1 MSLKAKNKAKKE
13 KRAGVI
19 ERMNQSYEKEEIEM
33 LGNVPIKTAAR
44 LMQKSEM
51 FVRMGLRSGALP
63 FGVAIHASSKK
74 SWAYHISPAKFAAY
88 MGIEPADLA
97 AECGGA
103 NE

>member
-1 MSLKAKNKAKKE
+1 
-13 KRAGVI
+13 
-19 ERMNQSYEKEEIEM
+19 M

-51 FVRMGLRSGALP
+51 FVRCGALP

-97 AECGGA
+97 AECGGM
-103 NE
+103 ND

>member
-1 MSLKAKNKAKKE
+1 
-13 KRAGVI
+13 
-19 ERMNQSYEKEEIEM
+19 M

-74 SWAYHISPAKFAAY
+74 SWAYHISPAKVAAY

-97 AECGGA
+97 AECGGI